1 MHTAMHHRKI
11 ALFIFEQVRL
21 FIFICFLLVT
31 PAFADAAVYYVDA
44 QAGNDGNKGTT
55 TRKPWKTIGKVNGSA
70 FRPGDSILFK
80 RGSIWREQL
89 IIPSSGSAGNPIT
102 FGAYGTGAKPVISG
116 SNVVSARSWTLYS
129 GNIYVAN
136 AGDIPSPTQLY
147 VDGTYYDIAHYP
159 NSGYLLATANSTD
172 TTSIIDSN
180 LTLSADQIVG
190 ATAMV
195 RAVSWYISTL
205 SITAYDPATHTI
217 TLNAPLLDASTFM
230 KVGFGFYL
238 QNMLWM
244 LDSPKEWYYDPSA
257 GKLYLWT
264 ASGDYPGNHTVEF
277 SSRAYGLLNMGR
289 KYVTIQD
296 LAITGANRYDIYVSD
311 ANNVIV
317 KNCELSGG
325 QVGIYFTSTSYSSIL
340 YNSVWNTLGNG
351 IQVSWNMN
359 NIDVSN
365 NTINNAGNVGVS
377 PKESY
382 AGLYFY
388 GTAINI
394 TNNTITNS
402 GYNGISYN
410 GNLVDIRN
418 NVIDKSCLVLDDCGG
433 IYTSAPY
440 VGNKPDLTATTSNII
455 RGNTVTNSV
464 GNFSGTALTYT
475 KARGVYLDD
484 GTHGTTVYDNTVY
497 NTDHGIYIRTGH
509 SNSVT
514 GNAAYRARIYGFF
527 IIESGV
533 AATAPGVVHDNVV
546 TGNTFE
552 TVSTGATACY
562 FSDIEDATNFGT
574 YDHNRYCHP
583 NSDFVVSNQG
593 VNYNLLAWQQKSGQD
608 LNSTDTKS
616 SCTPPLPTVTFT
628 AAPTAV
634 AKGGAST
641 LTWSSTNATS
651 CVAGGAW
658 SGTKPVSDSQVM
670 ANLTTGKTY
679 NLTCSGI
686 GGTTTKSVTV
696 TVNSQSTARTRR
708 R

>member
-1 MHTAMHHRKI
+1 MPLHFIHTTIHGGKI
-11 ALFIFEQVRL
+11 ALFTFKQVRMFFFL
-21 FIFICFLLVT
+21 CFLTVI
-31 PAFADAAVYYVDA
+31 PAFANAAVYYVDA
-44 QAGNDGNKGTT
+44 QAGKDANKGTT
-55 TRKPWKTIGKVNGSA
+55 IKKPWKTIGKVNGSA
-70 FRPGDSILFK
+70 FQPGDSILFK
-80 RGSIWREQL
+80 RGGIWREQL
-89 IIPSSGSAGNPIT
+89 IIPSSGTAGNPIT

-116 SNVVSARSWTLYS
+116 ADVVGAGSWTLYS
-129 GNIYVAN
+129 GKIYVAN
-136 AGDIPSPTQLY
+136 VGNITPPSQLY
-147 VDGTYYDIAHYP
+147 VDGTYYDVAHHP
-159 NSGYLLATANSTD
+159 NSGYLPATANSTD

-180 LTLSADQIVG
+180 LNLTTDQVVG
-190 ATAMV
+190 ATVMV
-195 RAVSWYISTL
+195 RSVSWYISTL
-205 SITAYDPATHTI
+205 SITAYDPATHAI

-244 LDSPKEWYYDPSA
+244 LDSPKEWYYAPSA

-264 ASGDYPGNHTVEF
+264 ASGDYPGNHTIEF
-277 SSRAYGLLNMGR
+277 SSRAYGLLDIGR

-296 LAITGANRYDIYVSD
+296 LAITGANRYDIYVRD

-317 KNCELSGG
+317 KNCDISGG
-325 QVGIYFTSTSYSSIL
+325 QVGIYFTSTSYSSIQ
-340 YNSVWNTLGNG
+340 YNSVSNTLGNG
-351 IQVSWNMN
+351 IQVSWGMN

-365 NTINNAGNVGVS
+365 NTISNAGNVGVS
-377 PKESY
+377 PKESN

-394 TNNTITNS
+394 TNNTIINS

-410 GNLVDIRN
+410 GNLVEIRD

-440 VGNKPDLTATTSNII
+440 VGNKPDLNAVTNNII

-475 KARGVYLDD
+475 KARGIYLDD
-484 GTHGTTVYDNTVY
+484 GTHGTTVTENTVY

-509 SNSVT
+509 SNTVT
-514 GNAAYRARIYGFF
+514 GNAVYRARIYGFF
-527 IIESGV
+527 IVESGV
-533 AATAPGVVHDNVV
+533 AATVPGVVHDNVV

-552 TVSTGATACY
+552 TVSAGATACY
-562 FSDIEDATNFGT
+562 LSDIEDAANFGA
-574 YDHNRYCHP
+574 YDYNRYCHP
-583 NSDFVVSNQG
+583 NSSFVVSNQG

-616 SCTPPLPTVTFT
+616 SCTPPPPTVTFI

-634 AKGGAST
+634 AKGGTST

-658 SGTKPVSDSQVM
+658 SGTKPVSGSQIVSK
-670 ANLTTGKTY
+670 LTAGKTY

-686 GGTTTKSVTV
+686 GGATTRSVTV
-696 TVNSQSTARTRR
+696 TINSRR